1 MDPVFITKEYIDQNI
16 RPFSPTDQLFT
27 ATKNEVLAL
36 DMNDLDATILSKLKT
51 DNIEDIDA
59 DILDAL
65 RKITGYFVYSRA
77 LRTAQVTVTKYGATV
92 KTAQDS
98 YSAENEKIV
107 SDSTYYKNTAEVLM
121 KQLFVDHPE
130 LKMDCSCGSKGN
142 IRDQYLKCVVIGD

>member
-1 MDPVFITKEYIDQNI
+1 MDLVFITKEYIDQNI

-36 DMNDLDATILSKLKT
+36 DMNDLDTTILSKIKT
-51 DNIEDIDA
+51 DDIEDIDA

-65 RKITGYFVYSRA
+65 RKITGYFIYSRA

-107 SDSTYYKNTAEVLM
+107 ADSTYYKNTAEVFL

-130 LKMDCSCGSKGN
+130 LKIDCSCGSKHN
-142 IRDQYLKCVVIGD
+142 VNDQYLKCKIVGD

>member
-36 DMNDLDATILSKLKT
+36 DMNDLDATILSKIKT
-51 DNIEDIDA
+51 DDIKDIDA
-59 DILDAL
+59 GILDAL

-130 LKMDCSCGSKGN
+130 LKMDCSCGSKHN
-142 IRDQYLKCVVIGD
+142 VNDQYLKCKIVGD

>member
-36 DMNDLDATILSKLKT
+36 DMNDLDATILDKIKT
-51 DNIEDIDA
+51 DDIEDIDA

-65 RKITGYFVYSRA
+65 RKITGYFIYSRA

-107 SDSTYYKNTAEVLM
+107 ADSIYYKNTAEVLM
-121 KQLFVDHPE
+121 KQLFIDHPE
-130 LKMDCSCGSKGN
+130 LKRDCSCGSKHN
-142 IRDQYLKCVVIGD
+142 VNDQYLKCKIVGD

>member
-27 ATKNEVLAL
+27 ATKNEALAL
-36 DMNDLDATILSKLKT
+36 DMNDLDTTILSKIKT
-51 DNIEDIDA
+51 DDIEDIDA

-65 RKITGYFVYSRA
+65 RKITGYFIYSRA

-107 SDSTYYKNTAEVLM
+107 ADSTYYKNTAEVLM
-121 KQLFVDHPE
+121 KQLFIDHPE
-130 LKMDCSCGSKGN
+130 LKMDCSCGSKHN
-142 IRDQYLKCVVIGD
+142 VNDQYLKCKIVGD

>member
-36 DMNDLDATILSKLKT
+36 DMNDLDATILSKIKT
-51 DNIEDIDA
+51 DDIEDIDV

-65 RKITGYFVYSRA
+65 RKITGYFIYSRA

-130 LKMDCSCGSKGN
+130 LKMDCSCGSKHN
-142 IRDQYLKCVVIGD
+142 VNDQYLKCKIVGD

>member
-27 ATKNEVLAL
+27 ATKNEVLSL
-36 DMNDLDATILSKLKT
+36 DMNDLDTTILSKIKT
-51 DNIEDIDA
+51 DDIEDMDA
-59 DILDAL
+59 DILTAL
-65 RKITGYFVYSRA
+65 RRIVGYFVYSRA

-107 SDSTYYKNTAEVLM
+107 SDSTYYSNTACVFL

-130 LKMDCSCGSKGN
+130 LKNDCPCGSKRN
-142 IRDQYLKCVVIGD
+142 VRDQYLKCKIVGD